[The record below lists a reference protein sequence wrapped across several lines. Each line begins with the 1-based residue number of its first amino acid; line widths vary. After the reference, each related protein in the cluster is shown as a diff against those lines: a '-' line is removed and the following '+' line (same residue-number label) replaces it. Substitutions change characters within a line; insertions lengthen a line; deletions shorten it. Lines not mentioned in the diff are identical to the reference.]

1 MNSMIWFVLHDASLL
16 ADVLAA
22 WKEAGVLG
30 ITLLPSTGLR
40 RLEDTNTLRDDIPLI
55 PSIEDLVSD
64 EETLNRTLFTIVD
77 NDAMIDKVVEVTQK
91 IVGDLNLPKYRYP
104 VRYSVGEGLWIESET
119 CDRGVDSISHGI

>member
-16 ADVLAA
+16 ADVLEA

-77 NDAMIDKVVEVTQK
+77 NDAIIDKVVEVTQK
-91 IVGDLNLPKYRYP
+91 IVGDLNLPNTGILCVIPLGKVY
-104 VRYSVGEGLWIESET
+104 GLNRKPAIEE
-119 CDRGVDSISHGI
+119 

>member
-16 ADVLAA
+16 ADVLTG

-30 ITLLPSTGLR
+30 ITILPSTGLQ

-55 PSIEDLVSD
+55 PSIEDLVGD

-77 NDAMIDKVVEVTQK
+77 NDAIMDKVVEVTQK
-91 IVGDLNLPKYRYP
+91 IVGDLNLPNTGILCIIPLGKVY
-104 VRYSVGEGLWIESET
+104 GLNRKSAVAE
-119 CDRGVDSISHGI
+119 

>member
-22 WKEAGVLG
+22 WKDAGVLG

-77 NDAMIDKVVEVTQK
+77 NDAMVEKVVKVTQK
-91 IVGDLNLPKYRYP
+91 IVGDLNLPNTGILCVIPLGKVY
-104 VRYSVGEGLWIESET
+104 GLNRKPAVEE
-119 CDRGVDSISHGI
+119 